1 MSRVSFTAKR
11 VSEFGCP
18 EGRAQAFLWD
28 EGVAGLGLRATAN
41 GAKAYIFQ
49 SVLGGKT
56 LRSTIGS
63 PSNWSIKD
71 AQAEAR
77 RLQTLIDKGVDPRQA
92 KVEQIARDQSQ
103 RQSAKTKRL
112 QDSVMV
118 SEVWAE
124 YLKDRRPRWSERSYS
139 DHVRLSSLGGVERL
153 RAAGVT
159 KPGVLSSIMMLKL
172 SDLTSERLTLWL
184 DRESKTR
191 PTSTAQAFR
200 LLRAFIR
207 WCAEHH
213 DYKAIVPLDSYRAGK
228 VREAV
233 PVSRPREGDCLQR
246 EQLPA
251 WFRAVREI
259 GNPVISAYLQGLVL
273 TGARREELGA
283 LRWTDVDFKWNTLA
297 IGDKVEG
304 DRDIPL
310 TPYLSQL
317 LRELPRQNEW
327 VFSSKTARDGRLVE
341 PTIAH
346 RKALKQ
352 AGLPHVSVH
361 GLRRSFGTLAEWVE
375 MPTGV
380 VEQIMGHKPS
390 AIAEKH
396 YRRRPIDLLRQW
408 HIKLENWI
416 LLEAGLTPELVA
428 IS

>member
-11 VSEFGCP
+11 VGEFGCP

-28 EGVAGLGLRATAN
+28 EGVAGLGLRATTN

-92 KVEQIARDQSQ
+92 KAEQIARDQSQ
-103 RQSAKTKRL
+103 RQSARAKRL

-118 SEVWAE
+118 SEAWAE
-124 YLKDRRPRWSERSYS
+124 YLKDRRPRWSERSYA
-139 DHVRLSSLGGVERL
+139 DHVRLSSLGGVERR
-153 RAAGVT
+153 RADGVT
-159 KPGVLSSIMMLKL
+159 KAGVLSSLMMLKL
-172 SDLTSERLTLWL
+172 CDLTSERLTLWL

-207 WCAEHH
+207 WCAEHPE
-213 DYKAIVPLDSYRAGK
+213 YKVIVPPDSYRAGK

-233 PVSRPREGDCLQR
+233 PVSKPKEGDCLQR

-251 WFRAVREI
+251 WFSAVREL

-283 LRWTDVDFKWNTLA
+283 LRWTDVDFQWNSLA

-304 DRDIPL
+304 DRVIPL
-310 TPYLSQL
+310 TPYLSKL
-317 LRELPRQNEW
+317 FRELPRQNEW
-327 VFSSKTARDGRLVE
+327 VFSSKTAKSGRLVE

-361 GLRRSFGTLAEWVE
+361 GLRRSFGTLAEWVD

-408 HIKLENWI
+408 HTKLENWI

>member
-11 VSEFGCP
+11 VGEFGCP
-18 EGRAQAFLWD
+18 EGRVQAFLWD
-28 EGVAGLGLRATAN
+28 EGVAGLGLRATVN

-49 SVLGGKT
+49 SLIGGKT

-63 PSNWSIKD
+63 PSDWSIKD

-92 KVEQIARDQSQ
+92 KAEQIARQQSQ
-103 RQSAKTKRL
+103 RQSAKAKRL

-118 SEVWAE
+118 SDVWAE
-124 YLKDRRPRWSERSYS
+124 YLKARQPRWSERSYS
-139 DHVRLSSLGGVERL
+139 DHVRLSSVGGVERQ

-159 KPGVLSSIMMLKL
+159 KAGVLSSIMTLKL
-172 SDLTSERLTLWL
+172 SDLTSERLALWL
-184 DRESKTR
+184 DREAKTR

-207 WCAEHH
+207 WCAEHNE
-213 DYKAIVPLDSYRAGK
+213 YKVIVPPDSYRAGK

-233 PVSRPREGDCLQR
+233 PVSKPKGGDCLQR

-251 WFRAVREI
+251 WFSAVREI
-259 GNPVISAYLQGLVL
+259 ANPVISAYLQGLLL

-283 LRWTDVDFKWNTLA
+283 LRWTDIDFKWNTLA

-317 LRELPRQNEW
+317 
-327 VFSSKTARDGRLVE
+327 
-341 PTIAH
+341 
-346 RKALKQ
+346 
-352 AGLPHVSVH
+352 
-361 GLRRSFGTLAEWVE
+361 
-375 MPTGV
+375 
-380 VEQIMGHKPS
+380 
-390 AIAEKH
+390 
-396 YRRRPIDLLRQW
+396 
-408 HIKLENWI
+408 
-416 LLEAGLTPELVA
+416 
-428 IS
+428 